1 MTTEPTNAAARNAS
15 KQASALVFGTT
26 LATISSALLPL
37 FLVRL
42 LGKADLAELLA
53 LVLVYDTVALL
64 LTGGF
69 PSTLSYFVPGKPAA
83 ERRAVASQIGAV
95 MAGLGALAT
104 LVTAAIGLTGDA
116 LPGMLSSSNE
126 AGISLGPLLVL
137 APSLVLEL
145 PSRIVPNLLVAE
157 QRAGAASALGVVRTI
172 VTTLATL
179 IPVAL
184 GQSLF
189 VVAAWYSASRALLGL
204 SLPWAIRYCF
214 AGEPRIASP
223 VTVKQLFRFAL
234 PLGATDVVALL
245 NQQFDRWLILLSF
258 PAIAFAEYQA
268 GAWQIPVLSTIAY
281 SVGAAY
287 MPALVQAFGR
297 GAAREAIDIW
307 RGALVKVSLIVV
319 PVTLGFTVAAR
330 DLMQLLFT
338 EAYVGA
344 APIFQL
350 YSVLTLGRVA
360 TFGSVIIAAGAPR
373 YMLQAALLSLVA
385 NVVLAIP
392 LTFSVGFVGPALAAA
407 LAFWPMVAFYCW
419 SIARATKLPTA
430 SIYPI
435 GAYLRVL
442 LLSGVGGA
450 LAYFTLPFLPPA
462 PALRLAYSVATT
474 VAVFALLGSLTRTIA
489 REDWQYAR
497 DFVRLKFARS

>member
-1 MTTEPTNAAARNAS
+1 MTTDAPQSAARNAS

-53 LVLVYDTVALL
+53 LVLVYDTVALI

-69 PSTLSYFVPGKPAA
+69 PSTLSYFVPGKPGP
-83 ERRAVASQIGAV
+83 ERRAIASRIGVV
-95 MAGLGALAT
+95 MTGLGAIAALAT
-104 LVTAAIGLTGDA
+104 AGIGMTGSA
-116 LPGMLSSSNE
+116 LPGMLSDSGGSS
-126 AGISLGPLLVL
+126 ISLGPLLVL
-137 APSLVLEL
+137 APSLILEL
-145 PSRIVPNLLVAE
+145 PSRVVPNLLVAE
-157 QRAGAASALGVVRTI
+157 QRARAASALGVLRTI
-172 VTTLATL
+172 LTTLATL
-179 IPVAL
+179 VPVAL
-184 GQSLF
+184 GHSLLA
-189 VVAAWYSASRALLGL
+189 VAAWYSACRALLGL

-214 AGEPRIASP
+214 RGEERVACP
-223 VTVKQLFRFAL
+223 VTVRELFRFAL

-268 GAWQIPVLSTIAY
+268 GAWQVPVISTIAY

-297 GAAREAIDIW
+297 GAAAEAIGIW

-330 DLMQLLFT
+330 DLMQVLFT

-344 APIFQL
+344 APVFQL

-385 NVVLAIP
+385 NVVLAVP
-392 LTFSVGFVGPALAAA
+392 LTFSVGFVGPALATA

-419 SIARATKLPTA
+419 SIARASELPTS
-430 SIYPI
+430 SIFPVA
-435 GAYLRVL
+435 AYLRVL
-442 LLSGVGGA
+442 LLSSVGGA
-450 LAYFTLPFLPPA
+450 ISYLTLPLLPFG
-462 PALRLAYSVATT
+462 PALRVAYSVTTT
-474 VAVFALLGSLTRTIA
+474 VGVFALLGTFTGSIA
-489 REDWQYAR
+489 REDWRFAR
-497 DFVRLKFARS
+497 DFVRLRFAR